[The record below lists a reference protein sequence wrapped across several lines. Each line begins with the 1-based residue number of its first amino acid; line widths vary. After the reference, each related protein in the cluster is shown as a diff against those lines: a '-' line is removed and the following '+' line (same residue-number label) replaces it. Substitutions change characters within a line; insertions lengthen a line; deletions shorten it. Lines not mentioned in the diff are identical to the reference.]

1 VPTPSIPIPYS
12 DLLHLSNKARERK
25 KKDTNR
31 KEEVK
36 LSLFADDIILYLN
49 NPIDSTKKLLELI
62 NTFGK
67 RAGHKINIQKSV
79 VFLYTSNKQA
89 E

>member
-1 VPTPSIPIPYS
+1 
-12 DLLHLSNKARERK
+12 LHLSNKARERK